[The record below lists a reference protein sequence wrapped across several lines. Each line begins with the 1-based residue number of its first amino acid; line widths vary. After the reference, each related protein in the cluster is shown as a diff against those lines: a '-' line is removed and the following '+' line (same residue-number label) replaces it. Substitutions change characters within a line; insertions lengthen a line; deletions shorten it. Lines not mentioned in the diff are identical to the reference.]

1 MKVKRSTSLSK
12 PALIVVFIG
21 SISAMIILLQ
31 VGFTMTAVISTIF
44 ILLASLVGARLVNI
58 NITTLV
64 REVQHAKNNLVEQ
77 QIEDA
82 EKFNKLTDLC
92 QAIMP
97 LWQGQIDD
105 VIKQSTEA
113 IDTLAMRFTQIE
125 EALRKTLNDVQAL
138 ESDHSEG
145 SIAEV
150 VTNSEAELNSLN
162 GNFLMIISSKVQL
175 LSEITQL
182 QSFANELQTMAID
195 VQGIAGQTNLLAL
208 NAAIEA
214 ARAGDS
220 GRGFAV
226 VADEVRS
233 LSKRSYDTGQN
244 MTDKVDGICGA
255 MSTAVE
261 STERQLKEEQLKS
274 DESQQLIQD
283 VVSRLDLL
291 INQFSNSS
299 ELLKNHGE
307 DITNE
312 INDILVSLQFQDRV
326 GQILEH
332 TKGEIARFSLLLAC
346 PTELVK
352 MDKNNW
358 LQEMSQGYTTSEQ
371 RVLHD
376 LNTSS
381 NGPSI
386 EGNSDDIEF
395 F

>member
-1 MKVKRSTSLSK
+1 
-12 PALIVVFIG
+12 
-21 SISAMIILLQ
+21 
-31 VGFTMTAVISTIF
+31 
-44 ILLASLVGARLVNI
+44 
-58 NITTLV
+58 
-64 REVQHAKNNLVEQ
+64 
-77 QIEDA
+77 
-82 EKFNKLTDLC
+82 
-92 QAIMP
+92 
-97 LWQGQIDD
+97 
-105 VIKQSTEA
+105 
-113 IDTLAMRFTQIE
+113 
-125 EALRKTLNDVQAL
+125 
-138 ESDHSEG
+138 
-145 SIAEV
+145 
-150 VTNSEAELNSLN
+150 
-162 GNFLMIISSKVQL
+162 MIISSKVQL

-182 QSFANELQTMAID
+182 QSFADELQTMAID

-233 LSKRSYDTGQN
+233 LSKRSNDTGQN
-244 MTDKVDGICGA
+244 MTDKVDGICCA
-255 MSTAVE
+255 MSTAVQN
-261 STERQLKEEQLKS
+261 TERQLKEEELKS
-274 DESQQLIQD
+274 NASQQLIQD
-283 VVSRLDLL
+283 VVLRLNLL

-307 DITNE
+307 EITTE

-332 TKGEIARFSLLLAC
+332 TKGEIARFSLLLAR

-358 LQEMSQGYTTSEQ
+358 LKEMSQGYTTSEQ

-376 LNTSS
+376 LNTS
-381 NGPSI
+381 GDAPSL
-386 EGNSDDIEF
+386 EENNDGIEF